1 MPFFPSQFGFELP
14 HSNGEV
20 AAQYWGAFDRPS
32 GGYTYDLDLPNSVIA
47 PKPADFL
54 NGILNNPQNV
64 HAAANMVDGLMPTS
78 EFMFGLDAP
87 FAVPAFDIPSYPLFV
102 EEEEIFPTYEF
113 FDDLTVDCN
122 SLSCNIRDWS

>member
-1 MPFFPSQFGFELP
+1 MRVRATTEEVLWCFDALTLQAGPLAVDCPVGVHCLGSGAVVSTAVPSIP
-14 HSNGEV
+14 
-20 AAQYWGAFDRPS
+20 
-32 GGYTYDLDLPNSVIA
+32 
-47 PKPADFL
+47 
-54 NGILNNPQNV
+54 
-64 HAAANMVDGLMPTS
+64 
-78 EFMFGLDAP
+78 AP